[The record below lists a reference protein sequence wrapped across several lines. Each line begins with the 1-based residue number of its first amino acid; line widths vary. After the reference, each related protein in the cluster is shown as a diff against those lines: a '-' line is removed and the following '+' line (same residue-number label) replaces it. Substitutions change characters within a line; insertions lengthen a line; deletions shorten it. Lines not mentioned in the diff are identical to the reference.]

1 MKTFKRIYLVS
12 TIAFLTIWTLAFL
25 QYHRLQEKNNHSN
38 VVNMNRLSAEF
49 ESLLLE
55 EGKSPEEIL
64 NENPDVWKDVT
75 FIPGEAREENKVQM
89 ISGDGRDYFWSI
101 FDANGEY
108 LGMLQFSEGDRA
120 GNGLPWLVG
129 GMIGSFIL
137 IQIVLLLFYKMYILP
152 LHQLEQYP
160 VRIAKG
166 DIAEHLPETQYR
178 NLGNFVW
185 GINMLSDTLVKRQEA
200 LNKAQA
206 EKNSFLTGIAHGVKT
221 PIANI
226 KLYSEAIATGLYQ
239 PDSVP
244 NESDREIADKIQKN
258 AEDIEE
264 LISKLLLTAADG
276 NYAYEPEIGSFYLK
290 DLGERIR
297 QNYDNRM
304 KVNRIPFEVQVIE
317 NAIVQSDEDGI
328 HTILSQFVENAV
340 KYGDGS
346 GIRIVMEKQEDT
358 YYFSVFN
365 KGELLPDSE
374 LPYVFRS
381 FWRGSN
387 AESKPG
393 SGMGMYT
400 AREMAKQLRGE
411 VYVRA
416 LKEQGE
422 MEFTLII

>member
-12 TIAFLTIWTLAFL
+12 TIAFFTIWTLAFL

-49 ESLLLE
+49 ERLLLE

-75 FIPGEAREENKVQM
+75 FIPGAAREENKVQM

-101 FDANGEY
+101 FDTNGEY

-166 DIAEHLPETQYR
+166 DIAEHLPETRYR

-221 PIANI
+221 PVANI

-317 NAIVQSDEDGI
+317 NAIVQSD
-328 HTILSQFVENAV
+328 
-340 KYGDGS
+340 
-346 GIRIVMEKQEDT
+346 
-358 YYFSVFN
+358 
-365 KGELLPDSE
+365 
-374 LPYVFRS
+374 
-381 FWRGSN
+381 
-387 AESKPG
+387 
-393 SGMGMYT
+393 
-400 AREMAKQLRGE
+400 
-411 VYVRA
+411 
-416 LKEQGE
+416 
-422 MEFTLII
+422 

>member
-1 MKTFKRIYLVS
+1 M
-12 TIAFLTIWTLAFL
+12 ACWW
-25 QYHRLQEKNNHSN
+25 H
-38 VVNMNRLSAEF
+38 
-49 ESLLLE
+49 
-55 EGKSPEEIL
+55 
-64 NENPDVWKDVT
+64 D
-75 FIPGEAREENKVQM
+75 
-89 ISGDGRDYFWSI
+89 
-101 FDANGEY
+101 
-108 LGMLQFSEGDRA
+108 
-120 GNGLPWLVG
+120 
-129 GMIGSFIL
+129 GSFIL

-166 DIAEHLPETQYR
+166 DIAEHLPETRYR

-185 GINMLSDTLVKRQEA
+185 GINMLSDTLVKRQGA

-221 PIANI
+221 PVANI

-244 NESDREIADKIQKN
+244 NERDREIADKIQKN

-400 AREMAKQLRGE
+400 AREMAKQLQGE